1 MLLCWSH
8 HCLNLTLKFT
18 STVVWPLWALQSV
31 NGFGKQTHTLI
42 HTETLLLLLFSHS
55 VISDSLW
62 PHGLQHTRLP
72 CPSLYPGVC
81 STSCPLS
88 RWCHPTISS
97 SIIPFSS
104 CPQSFPG
111 SKHWFFASSGQSI
124 GASALASVLPKNI
137 QGWFPLDWL
146 VWSCYPR
153 NSQESSPAPQFES
166 INSSV
171 LNLIYGPTLTSVHAY

>member
-1 MLLCWSH
+1 MGKK
-8 HCLNLTLKFT
+8 NLYK
-18 STVVWPLWALQSV
+18 W
-31 NGFGKQTHTLI
+31 THTVLT
-42 HTETLLLLLFSHS
+42 HVVQGWWLFSHS
-55 VISDSLW
+55 VISVSLW

-72 CPSLYPGVC
+72 CSSLSPGVC

-111 SKHWFFASSGQSI
+111 SKHWFFTSSGQSI
-124 GASALASVLPKNI
+124 GASALASVLPMNI
-137 QGWFPLDWL
+137 QGWFPLYWL

-166 INSSV
+166 ISSSV
-171 LNLIYGPTLTSVHAY
+171 LNLLYVPTLTSVHAY